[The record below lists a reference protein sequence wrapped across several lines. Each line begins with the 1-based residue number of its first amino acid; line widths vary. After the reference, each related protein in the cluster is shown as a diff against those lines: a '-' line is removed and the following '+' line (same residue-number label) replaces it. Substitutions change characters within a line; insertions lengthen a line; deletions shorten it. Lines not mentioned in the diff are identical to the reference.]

1 MLGLKHI
8 FRLRWAVLISV
19 AVVSWQLYERFR
31 PAPVDID
38 APRTQ
43 IAEEACWRV
52 AEQLPSVAGARKLA
66 IMRFVDDENGYVTA
80 KLRETIRRKGNFHVV
95 ADSLLVHVMKELG
108 FGEKP
113 AGDLASAIKAAKKAD
128 AQYLL
133 DGEVHAFTSDRSQG
147 QISLT
152 ATLYRVDDSRPVAE
166 TIRIDLPGDSKSWGF
181 RKGAPLVFAWLLA
194 VALLPFILYKVV
206 KAALATESNG
216 TILVML
222 LLLSIIDTLL
232 AWGLVGQALNVF
244 VLTGSFVLAMGANYG
259 LLNWINNHR

>member
-8 FRLRWAVLISV
+8 LRLRWAVLISI

-38 APRTQ
+38 APRKQ
-43 IAEEACWRV
+43 IAEEACWQV
-52 AEQLPSVAGARKLA
+52 AEQLRSVTGPRKLV
-66 IMRFVDDENGYVTA
+66 IMRFADDENGYVTG
-80 KLRETIRRKGNFHVV
+80 KLRETISRRGNFHVV

-113 AGDLASAIKAAKKAD
+113 ARDLDSALKAARKAD

-133 DGEVHAFTSDRSQG
+133 DGEVHSFTSDRSQG
-147 QISLT
+147 HISL
-152 ATLYRVDDSRPVAE
+152 AARLYRVDDSKPVAE
-166 TIRIDLPGDSKSWGF
+166 TIRIDLPGDSQSWGF
-181 RKGAPLVFAWLLA
+181 LKSVPLVFAWFLA
-194 VALLPFILYKVV
+194 VVLLPFILYKVV
-206 KAALATESNG
+206 TAALATESNG

-222 LLLSIIDTLL
+222 LLLSVIDTLL
-232 AWGLVGQALNVF
+232 AWGLAGLALNTF

-259 LLNWINNHR
+259 LLSWINNHR